1 MSRQSFIPASDSELN
16 VFGLNFTSYLEAAP
30 TPGTYGLSDADAS
43 AFADAQAAYTAAL
56 AKANAEAT
64 RGPLSIA
71 QKDNAKKTF
80 KDVIR
85 KTAAI
90 VQAFPGTTDDMR
102 AELRLPV
109 RDTVPTPIPAPAAE
123 LKISVEAVSGT
134 QFHVR
139 LSDPEHPPRRRK
151 PDHATTATLLYHV
164 GETAPTTIEGWTL
177 SGTVSKT
184 RTIVQVNP
192 QTTPGSKVWFI
203 GYWSNGKG
211 ESGNPGQP
219 VAAFT
224 QFTEGGLT
232 ELRIAA

>member
-1 MSRQSFIPASDSELN
+1 MSRTLIPRSAGDLN
-16 VFGLNFTSYLEAAP
+16 NFGINFTQQLETAP
-30 TPGTYGLSDADAS
+30 GGPADFGLSDADAS
-43 AFADAQAAYTAAL
+43 AFVDAQNAYAAAYAR
-56 AKANAEAT
+56 NENMET
-64 RGPLSIA
+64 RGPSSVQGLRDQRA
-71 QKDNAKKTF
+71 NF
-80 KDVIR
+80 VEVIR
-85 KTAAI
+85 TTVTK
-90 VQAFPGTTDDMR
+90 VELFPGLTDQMR
-102 AELRLPV
+102 VDLQIPV
-109 RDTVPTPIPAPAAE
+109 PEPRGVVPPPAAE
-123 LKISVEAVSGT
+123 LAIQVESVDGT
-134 QFHVR
+134 AFSVR
-139 LSDPEHPPRRRK
+139 LSDPEHPTRRRK

-184 RTIVQVNP
+184 RTVVQVNP
-192 QTTPGSKVWFI
+192 QTAPGSKVWFI